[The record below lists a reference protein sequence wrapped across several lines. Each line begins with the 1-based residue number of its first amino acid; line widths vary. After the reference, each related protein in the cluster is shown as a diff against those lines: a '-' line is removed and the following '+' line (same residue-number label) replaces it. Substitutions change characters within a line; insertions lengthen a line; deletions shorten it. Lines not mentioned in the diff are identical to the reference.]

1 MAGQNENTIIVKKV
15 IKGGGGHHGGAW
27 KVAYADFVTA
37 MMAFF
42 LLLWLLNVTTDEQKN
57 GIADYFAPTVASKS
71 VSGSGGV
78 LGGVSLSTEGARLS
92 NRSPPS
98 VVLELTP
105 PKQRQVTSDS
115 DQTGSQGEE
124 EDANSDEAREL
135 NEQEL
140 LERMAEREQEEFRE
154 AEAKLRQAIQEVPEL
169 SELSRNLV
177 IENTPEGLRIQLV
190 DQERSSMFP
199 SGGSD
204 MQGHT
209 RKLLQKVA
217 EVIQRVPNQVAIS
230 GHTDALPFRNGNG
243 YGNWELSADRANA
256 SRRTLQEFGVPSDRI
271 ASVTGK
277 AATQP
282 LLEDDPTAPMNR
294 RISIV
299 LLRQT
304 PLVPRPGPAPG
315 PRVGPAPGLGGSAN

>member
-42 LLLWLLNVTTDEQKN
+42 LLLWLLNVTTDEQKH

-78 LGGVSLSTEGARLS
+78 LGGVSLSTEGARLTD
-92 NRSPPS
+92 RSPPS
-98 VVLELTP
+98 VVIELTP
-105 PKQRQVTSDS
+105 PKERSPF
-115 DQTGSQGEE
+115 SQDE
-124 EDANSDEAREL
+124 EDENEEDGDAERVREL
-135 NEQEL
+135 NEREL
-140 LERMAEREQEEFRE
+140 LQRMAEREQEEFRKTE
-154 AEAKLRQAIQEVPEL
+154 QALRQAIQQVPDL
-169 SELSRNLV
+169 AELSRNLV
-177 IENTPEGLRIQLV
+177 IDNTPEGLRIQLV

-199 SGGSD
+199 SGGSE
-204 MQGHT
+204 MMTHT

-230 GHTDALPFRNGNG
+230 GHTDALPFRNASG

-256 SRRTLQEFGVPSDRI
+256 SRRTLQEFGVPAGRI

-277 AATQP
+277 AATEP
-282 LLEDDPTAPMNR
+282 LLADNPTAPNNR

-299 LLRQT
+299 LLRQA
-304 PLVPRPGPAPG
+304 PLVPPAGPAPAPT
-315 PRVGPAPGLGGSAN
+315 PRYGPAPGLGTSN